1 MGSSL
6 PASLPGLPQVA
17 PRAAAYVRVSTT
29 RQAEHETSLA
39 DQIAAITA
47 YCEGRGI
54 LLVDVYREPGAS
66 ATDDN
71 RPQFQSM
78 VEAATARDRPYD
90 LVIVHSFSRFF
101 RDQFEFERYR
111 RKLAK
116 AKVELVSITQDVGE
130 GATGDLVRSILSK
143 FDEYQSAE
151 TAKHVRRSMVANA
164 NQGFWNGSRPPL
176 GYKVLVAERRG
187 DKDKKV
193 LAVDETEAP
202 LVRRIFS
209 LYLEGDGG
217 TGPIGIK
224 KIATWLNGRGY
235 SYRGKPFHV
244 SNVDAVL
251 RRTSYAG
258 THYFNRTNSRTGERR
273 SRDQWVPMEVPPIID
288 EQSFQAVQARLAERN
303 PRRTPPRVVSGP
315 TLLTGLARCGCQN
328 CQGALTIRTGKSGRY
343 RYYACSRRATRGETA
358 CPGHSI
364 RMEKL
369 DDIVLDALEQR
380 VLSPDRL
387 PKLLEAF
394 LERSD
399 ASDGKRR
406 DELASLRTEKTN
418 SMGALNRL
426 YELVEQGL
434 ASPTDRDFAERLTH
448 HRGRIASLT
457 ADIEALERQL
467 NSSKRSITPEIIGRF
482 GSLLRDG
489 LRGESPALRQAYV
502 RLLIDQVVIEDGQ
515 IHIRGSRKALERAVI
530 ATAASA
536 RSGVPSFARE
546 WRTQEDSN
554 LWPLPSEGSALSS

>member
-1 MGSSL
+1 MGSSV
-6 PASLPGLPQVA
+6 PACAVQLSQAA
-17 PRAAAYVRVSTT
+17 PRASAYVRVSTS
-29 RQAEHETSLA
+29 RQAEHETSLV
-39 DQIAAITA
+39 DQVAAITS
-47 YCEGRGI
+47 YCEARGI
-54 LLVDVYREPGAS
+54 LLTDVYREAGAS

-78 VEAATARDRPYD
+78 IEAATSRERPYD

-164 NQGFWNGSRPPL
+164 RQGFWNGARPPL
-176 GYKVLVAERRG
+176 GYKVSVAERRG

-209 LYLEGDGG
+209 LYLEGDGT

-224 KIATWLNGRGY
+224 KIASWLNAKGHQ
-235 SYRGKPFHV
+235 YRGKPFHV

-251 RRTSYAG
+251 RRTTYAG
-258 THYFNRTNSRTGERR
+258 THYFNRKDSRTGEKRPR
-273 SRDQWVPMEVPPIID
+273 EQWVAMQVPAIIA
-288 EQSFQAVQARLAERN
+288 EQDFQTVQARLTERN
-303 PRRTPPRVVSGP
+303 PRQTPARVTSGP
-315 TLLTGLARCGCQN
+315 TLLTGLARCGCHG

-343 RYYACSRRATRGETA
+343 RYYACSRRSTRGETA
-358 CPGHSI
+358 CPGRSI

-369 DDIVLDALEQR
+369 DGIVLEALER
-380 VLSPDRL
+380 RILDRDRL
-387 PKLLEAF
+387 QELLAAF
-394 LERSD
+394 LEKSDRSD
-399 ASDGKRR
+399 GRR
-406 DELASLRTEKTN
+406 REELALLRAEKTN
-418 SMGALNRL
+418 SAGALNRL

-434 ASPTDRDFAERLTH
+434 ASPSERDFAERLSH

-457 ADIEALERQL
+457 VDIEALERQL
-467 NSSKRSITPEIIGRF
+467 CSSRRTITPEIVGQF
-482 GSLLRDG
+482 GDLLREG
-489 LRGESPALRQAYV
+489 LRRDDPALRQGYV
-502 RLLIDQVVIEDGQ
+502 RLLVDQVVVEEERVR
-515 IHIRGSRKALERAVI
+515 IRGSRKALERAVI
-530 ATAASA
+530 ATSAST
-536 RSGVPSFARE
+536 RKGVPSFARE
-546 WRTQEDSN
+546 WRTRQDSN
-554 LWPLPSEGSALSS
+554 L

>member
-1 MGSSL
+1 MRSS
-6 PASLPGLPQVA
+6 PAASAPGLPQVA
-17 PRAAAYVRVSTT
+17 PRAAAYVRVSTS
-29 RQAEHETSLA
+29 RQAEHETSLV
-39 DQIAAITA
+39 DQAAAITS
-47 YCEGRGI
+47 YCGSRGI
-54 LLVDVYREPGAS
+54 LLADVYREPGAS

-78 VEAATARDRPYD
+78 IETATSRERPYD

-111 RKLAK
+111 RRLAK

-164 NQGFWNGSRPPL
+164 RQGFWNGSRPPL

-202 LVRRIFS
+202 LVRRIFL
-209 LYLEGDGG
+209 LYLEGDGES
-217 TGPIGIK
+217 GPIGIK
-224 KIATWLNGRGY
+224 KIASWLNGRGY

-244 SNVDAVL
+244 SNVDEVL
-251 RRTSYAG
+251 RRTTYAG
-258 THYFNRTNSRTGERR
+258 THYFNRTDSRTGERR
-273 SRDQWVPMEVPPIID
+273 PREQWVPVAVPPIIE
-288 EQSFQAVQARLAERN
+288 EQSFQTVQARLAERN

-315 TLLTGLARCGCQN
+315 TLLTGIARCGCPS

-358 CPGHSI
+358 CPGRSI

-369 DDIVLDALEQR
+369 DSIVLTALEQR
-380 VLSPDRL
+380 VLSPERL
-387 PKLLEAF
+387 PKLLGAF
-394 LERSD
+394 LEQSD

-457 ADIEALERQL
+457 ADIEGLERQL
-467 NSSKRSITPEIIGRF
+467 KSSQRAITPEIVGRF
-482 GSLLRDG
+482 GNLLRDG
-489 LRGESPALRQAYV
+489 LRGDNPALRQAYV
-502 RLLIDQVVIEDGQ
+502 RLLIDQVVVEDEQ
-515 IHIRGSRKALERAVI
+515 VLIRGSRKALERAVI
-530 ATAASA
+530 ATAAST
-536 RSGVPSFARE
+536 RIGVPSFARE
-546 WRTQEDSN
+546 WRARQDSN
-554 LWPLPSEGSALSS
+554 LRPHA

>member
-1 MGSSL
+1 MVTTK
-6 PASLPGLPQVA
+6 QVHPLETQA
-17 PRAAAYVRVSTT
+17 NAQRAAAYVRVSTN

-39 DQIAAITA
+39 DQVAAITA
-47 YCEGRGI
+47 YCEARNI
-54 LLVDVYREPGAS
+54 ELAEVFRESGAS

-71 RPQFQSM
+71 RPQFQAM
-78 VEAATARDRPYD
+78 IETATVRERPYD
-90 LVIVHSFSRFF
+90 LIIVHSFSRFF

-116 AKVELVSITQDVGE
+116 AKVGLVSITQDVGE

-164 NQGFWNGSRPPL
+164 KQGFWNGSRPPL

-209 LYLEGDGG
+209 LYLEGDGEN
-217 TGPIGIK
+217 GPLGIK
-224 KIATWLNGRGY
+224 KIASWLNRRNY

-251 RRTSYAG
+251 RRTTYVG
-258 THYFNRTNSRTGERR
+258 THYYNRTDSRSGERR
-273 SRDQWVPMEVPPIID
+273 PREQWVPVQVPPVID
-288 EQSFQAVQARLAERN
+288 EQTFLTVQARMAERN
-303 PRRTPPRVVSGP
+303 PRQTPARIVSGP
-315 TLLTGLARCGCQN
+315 TLLTGIARCGCTG

-358 CPGHSI
+358 CPGRSI

-369 DDIVLDALEQR
+369 DGIVLDALEQR
-380 VLSPDRL
+380 VLHPGRL
-387 PKLLEAF
+387 SELLEAV
-394 LERSD
+394 LKKSD
-399 ASDGKRR
+399 ASDSKRR

-426 YELVEQGL
+426 YELVEQGF

-467 NSSKRSITPEIIGRF
+467 KPNQRAVTPEIIGRF
-482 GSLLRDG
+482 GTLLRDG
-489 LRGESPALRQAYV
+489 LRGDSPALRQAYV
-502 RLLIDQVVIEDGQ
+502 RLLIDQVLVGNDQ
-515 IHIRGSRKALERAVI
+515 IRIRGSRKALERAVV
-530 ATAASA
+530 ATAAGT
-536 RSGVPSFARE
+536 RKGVPSFARK

-554 LWPLPSEGSALSS
+554 L

>member
-1 MGSSL
+1 MRSSL
-6 PASLPGLPQVA
+6 PASVPEFPQVA
-17 PRAAAYVRVSTT
+17 QRAAAYVRVSTT

-54 LLVDVYREPGAS
+54 VLVDVYREPGAS
-66 ATDDN
+66 ATDDS

-78 VEAATARDRPYD
+78 VETATARDRPYD

-164 NQGFWNGSRPPL
+164 RQGFWNGSRPPL
-176 GYKVLVAERRG
+176 GYKVLIAERRG

-209 LYLEGDGG
+209 LYLEGDGDS
-217 TGPIGIK
+217 GPIGIK
-224 KIATWLNGRGY
+224 KIASWLNGRGHQ
-235 SYRGKPFHV
+235 YRGKPFHV

-251 RRTSYAG
+251 RRTTYAG
-258 THYFNRTNSRTGERR
+258 THYFNRTDSRSGERR
-273 SRDQWVPMEVPPIID
+273 PREQWVPMEVPSIID
-288 EQSFQAVQARLAERN
+288 EQTFQTVQARMAERN
-303 PRRTPPRVVSGP
+303 PRQTPARIVSGP
-315 TLLTGLARCGCQN
+315 TLLTGIARCGCEG

-358 CPGHSI
+358 CRGLSM

-369 DDIVLDALEQR
+369 DGIVLDAVEQR
-380 VLSPDRL
+380 VLHPDRL

-394 LERSD
+394 LEKSDVSD
-399 ASDGKRR
+399 AKRR
-406 DELASLRTEKTN
+406 DELASLRTEKAN
-418 SMGALNRL
+418 SVGALNRL

-434 ASPTDRDFAERLTH
+434 ASPSDRDFAERLTH

-457 ADIEALERQL
+457 ADIEALVHQL
-467 NSSKRSITPEIIGRF
+467 KPNQRAVTPEIIGRF
-482 GSLLRDG
+482 GTLLRDG
-489 LRGESPALRQAYV
+489 LRGDNPPLRQAYV
-502 RLLIDQVVIEDGQ
+502 RLLIDTVIVEDEQ
-515 IHIRGSRKALERAVI
+515 IRICGSRKALERAVV
-530 ATAASA
+530 ASA
-536 RSGVPSFARE
+536 AGTRKGVPSFARE
-546 WRTQEDSN
+546 WRARQDSN
-554 LWPLPSEGSALSS
+554 L

>member
-1 MGSSL
+1 MGSSP
-6 PASLPGLPQVA
+6 PASGFPQVA
-17 PRAAAYVRVSTT
+17 PRAAAYVRVSTS

-47 YCEGRGI
+47 YCESRGL

-78 VEAATARDRPYD
+78 IEAATSRERPFD

-101 RDQFEFERYR
+101 REQFEFERYR

-164 NQGFWNGSRPPL
+164 RQGFWNGSRPPL

-209 LYLEGDGG
+209 LYLDGDE
-217 TGPIGIK
+217 TSGPIGIK
-224 KIATWLNGRGY
+224 KIASWLNARGY
-235 SYRGKPFHV
+235 QYRGKLFHV

-251 RRTSYAG
+251 KRTTYAG
-258 THYFNRTNSRTGERR
+258 THYFNRTDSRSGERR
-273 SRDQWVPMEVPPIID
+273 PREQWVPMEVPSIID
-288 EQSFQAVQARLAERN
+288 EQTFQTVQARMAERN
-303 PRRTPPRVVSGP
+303 PRQTPARIVSGR
-315 TLLTGLARCGCQN
+315 TLLTGIVRCGCQG

-358 CPGHSI
+358 CAGRAI

-369 DDIVLDALEQR
+369 DGMVLDALEHR
-380 VLSPDRL
+380 VLLPDRL
-387 PKLLEAF
+387 PQLLEAF
-394 LERSD
+394 LEKSD
-399 ASDGKRR
+399 VSDSRRR
-406 DELASLRTEKTN
+406 DELASLRSEKTN

-434 ASPTDRDFAERLTH
+434 ASPTERDFAERLIH
-448 HRGRIASLT
+448 HRSRIASLT
-457 ADIEALERQL
+457 EDIEALERQL
-467 NSSKRSITPEIIGRF
+467 KSSQRTITPQVVGRF
-482 GSLLRDG
+482 GTLLRDG
-489 LRGESPALRQAYV
+489 LRGNNPALRQAYV
-502 RLLIDQVVIEDGQ
+502 RLLIDQVVVEDEE
-515 IHIRGSRKALERAVI
+515 IRIRGSRKALERAVV
-530 ATAASA
+530 ATAAGT
-536 RSGVPSFARE
+536 RKGVPSFARE